1 MINII
6 ICILNSIIFIVIKS
20 INIKNRIKFKKT
32 IITIMIIIMVN
43 TLFFFKSYYRN
54 YDHTSLILL

>member
-20 INIKNRIKFKKT
+20 INIKNKIKFKKT
-32 IITIMIIIMVN
+32 IITIIIIIMVN
-43 TLFFFKSYYRN
+43 TLFFKKN
-54 YDHTSLILL
+54 LTIETMIIQV

>member
-20 INIKNRIKFKKT
+20 NNIKNRIKFKKT
-32 IITIMIIIMVN
+32 IITIIIIIMVN
-43 TLFFFKSYYRN
+43 TLFFKKN
-54 YDHTSLILL
+54 LTIETMIIQV